1 MKKEEENEC
10 TIVDYSQTCILYI
23 FMVGI
28 DRYIYIFILL
38 LVFMRFCCWSID
50 CFVFIHFHS
59 LLTLGFFLCCVF
71 QEKYC
76 ACKASSYFTL
86 LVETKSNQNDR
97 IV

>member
-1 MKKEEENEC
+1 MKKEEENAC

-28 DRYIYIFILL
+28 GIYCCWYLCVFAVGPLIVLFLFIFIPYSHW
-38 LVFMRFCCWSID
+38 VFF
-50 CFVFIHFHS
+50 FV
-59 LLTLGFFLCCVF
+59 LCCVF

-86 LVETKSNQNDR
+86 LVETK
-97 IV
+97 